1 MNIIIRQIFIGLF
14 FSTTGL
20 FSSTLEEEIASIKK
34 RLSAIEAQLSSIE
47 TKKKFTNISQGDQE
61 KDTFVS
67 KVADAVWAQ
76 KRKVDHSWYRKDLW
90 DSITVGISEEK
101 VVQILGKPT
110 RIEPSL
116 NKRIDSVLIYEIR
129 SGLLTKSKI
138 QGILKSRKGKIVFV
152 EKPPF

>member
-1 MNIIIRQIFIGLF
+1 MNNIITQIFVGLF
-14 FSTTGL
+14 FVTAGL
-20 FSSTLEEEIASIKK
+20 FSSTLEEEIASIKE

-47 TKKKFTNISQGDQE
+47 TTKEFTNVNQVDQE

-67 KVADAVWAQ
+67 KIADAVWEQ
-76 KRKVDHSWYRKDLW
+76 KRKVDHSWYRQDLW

-101 VVQILGKPT
+101 VVQILGKPS

-116 NKRIDSVLIYEIR
+116 NKRIDRVLIYEIR
-129 SGLLTKSKI
+129 SGLLTKRKI
-138 QGILKSRKGKIVFV
+138 KGIVKSRKGKIVFV